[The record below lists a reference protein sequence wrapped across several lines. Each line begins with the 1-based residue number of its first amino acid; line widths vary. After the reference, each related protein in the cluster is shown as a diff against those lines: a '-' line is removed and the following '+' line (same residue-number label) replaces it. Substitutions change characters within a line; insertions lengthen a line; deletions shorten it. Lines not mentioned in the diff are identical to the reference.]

1 MPDSQGKPLPP
12 LPDEAFDGER
22 QKTELVFTKCPH
34 NSLKLVSAMD
44 VQCQKCGCGWSGP
57 QAHLL
62 YESWLKSK

>member
-1 MPDSQGKPLPP
+1 MPNKDGSLLPP
-12 LPDEAFDGER
+12 LPDEAFDGDR

-34 NSLKLVSAMD
+34 DKLELKSATN
-44 VQCQKCGCGWSGP
+44 VQCMKCGAGWSGP